1 MNQQEIF
8 KNMIKGEVHRCS
20 RCNEK
25 LKSMRWLELSITDEQ
40 LRQSEELIQ
49 ERLLIAL
56 KFISTI
62 NRS

>member
-1 MNQQEIF
+1 LHGLPLQ
-8 KNMIKGEVHRCS
+8 
-20 RCNEK
+20 
-25 LKSMRWLELSITDEQ
+25 Q